1 MRVRTL
7 TIPILIFVLSISGV
21 SAQVDYLKLRDRYQ
35 LSCRIVDSV
44 ELSEAKVF
52 FDSIAQFDIGPG
64 LLEYYSDHAFLHYL
78 MYLKWSNRDDLKI
91 AANSYKYCW
100 VEHQD
105 MDALWSLGMV
115 YGALGDCKQ
124 SIWFTE
130 RYLEERPDAEIDYK
144 QVYLRYKACLD

>member
-1 MRVRTL
+1 
-7 TIPILIFVLSISGV
+7 
-21 SAQVDYLKLRDRYQ
+21 
-35 LSCRIVDSV
+35 V

-64 LLEYYSDHAFLHYL
+64 LLEFYSDYAFLHYL

-100 VEHQD
+100 VEHKD

-124 SIWFTE
+124 SLWFTE
-130 RYLEERPDAEIDYK
+130 LYLEEMPDAEIDYK
-144 QVYLRYKACLD
+144 QVYLRYKQCLD